1 MKTLKRLFFK
11 DKTNNTYK
19 QLLKEYKELQVKE
32 KLLQSQLDELIE
44 EKVTGQIKINE
55 LQKETARCENC
66 ERMNKQIQAYLN
78 IKKDLLLETKT
89 LNDEIKALS
98 TTVSTKENLDIN
110 SSLPQPEK
118 YFIMNNKY
126 YIIDKERNLY
136 TLSRCTK
143 YEEFK
148 EKMYNEIVKKH
159 VPKENKLLNV
169 IKAFVFG
176 GLIGALGNLLIEFYS
191 SVLNMKSTLSLVR

>member
-136 TLSRCTK
+136 TLSKCTK

-148 EKMYNEIVKKH
+148 EKMYNEGKCTGGD
-159 VPKENKLLNV
+159 NDLLMQFIN
-169 IKAFVFG
+169 I
-176 GLIGALGNLLIEFYS
+176 YS
-191 SVLNMKSTLSLVR
+191 HDN